1 MYNFEEKF
9 FFGVYEKSDWIIIE
23 TFKRCETFNNVLDL
37 KNELIR
43 TVNLSSQNAKLE
55 LLKSHPELTGKI
67 GIKKLTKESLN
78 EQKSAGLNECTLD
91 EYNELHTLN
100 ENYNKKFRFPFIIAV
115 TGLNVT
121 KIIKSFRSR
130 ILNEYNE
137 ELHEAIKQVH
147 KIASIRIDQ
156 KIKNMENI

>member
-1 MYNFEEKF
+1 MFSFEEKKI
-9 FFGVYEKSDWIIIE
+9 FGVYEKSDWIIIE
-23 TFKRCETFNNVLDL
+23 TFKRCEKFNNILDL
-37 KNELIR
+37 KRELIK
-43 TVNLSSQNAKLE
+43 TVNLSTKNAKLK
-55 LLKSHPELTGKI
+55 LLKAHPELTGKI
-67 GIKKLTKESLN
+67 GVKKLTKESLN

-91 EYNELHTLN
+91 EFNELHFLN
-100 ENYNKKFRFPFIIAV
+100 ETYNEKFKFPFIIAV

-130 ILNEYNE
+130 ILNEYDE